1 MNEPKR
7 ISAQSWLIVVASL
20 ATAWIV
26 FLILFGPRSG
36 MGDLP
41 APELK
46 APSPPSAADYRWE
59 LHDLVGAPVTLEKYQ
74 GKTIF
79 LNVWATWC
87 PPCVAELP
95 AIANLA
101 GNAKLKDVA
110 FLCVS
115 TDESAEAVRS
125 FLKGKNWPM
134 TVLMASDLPP
144 QFATEG
150 IPATFVIA
158 PDGRIVVSEV
168 GSAQWDDPSVVDFLA
183 DLAKAGADKNVE
195 EGTKPAVDSP
205 ATPPEK

>member
-1 MNEPKR
+1 MNESKPTPAR
-7 ISAQSWLIVVASL
+7 TWLIVTASL

-26 FLILFGPRSG
+26 FLLLFGPRSG
-36 MGDLP
+36 SGNLSV
-41 APELK
+41 PELK
-46 APSPPSAADYRWE
+46 APIPASVAAYGWS
-59 LHDLVGAPVTLEKYQ
+59 LHDLAGGSVPLEKYQ

-101 GNAKLKDVA
+101 GNPRLKDVA

-115 TDESAEAVRS
+115 TDESPEVVRS

-134 TVLMASDLPP
+134 TILMASDIPP
-144 QFATEG
+144 AFATEG

-158 PDGRIVVSEV
+158 PDGRVVVSEV
-168 GSAQWDDPSVVDFLA
+168 GSAQWDDPSVVDFLEK
-183 DLAKAGADKNVE
+183 LSTNPTGALKNE
-195 EGTKPAVDSP
+195 SIPAAESP
-205 ATPPEK
+205 ADTAPPR